1 MKIDKCELLEK
12 SKNIAI
18 IGLSS
23 NPSRISREIGR
34 YLLTAGYNVVG
45 VNPNK
50 NFRDADGIDVYN
62 NLAEVPF
69 KIDIVNVF
77 RKSEDIPNLID
88 DIIKVKPLSVWL
100 QLGIRND
107 IALMPIIEKG
117 ILVVQDSCIKVDHR
131 NCK

>member
-1 MKIDKCELLEK
+1 MKTDKCELLKK

-23 NPSRISREIGR
+23 NPSRISRDIGR
-34 YLLTAGYNVVG
+34 YLVNAGYNVVG

-50 NFRDADGIDVYN
+50 TFKDADGIVVYN

-77 RKSEDIPNLID
+77 RRSEDIPYLID
-88 DIIKVKPLSVWL
+88 DIIKVNPLSLWL

-107 IALMPIIEKG
+107 AALKPIIENN
-117 ILVVQDSCIKVDHR
+117 ILVVQDSCIKVDHSY
-131 NCK
+131 CK